1 MLDNPTTT
9 QILAA
14 LIGLYFLA
22 AGVGLLVDRKNASEL
37 MRELTAHPMFGF
49 LGGII
54 AFAIGG
60 AIVAVHNNWDSLLSG
75 FVSLVGWM
83 SLAEGVL
90 MLACRKWFLGLFTRL
105 ALSPGVVTVFGLG
118 TLIAGAMLVSAAI
131 VG

>member
-14 LIGLYFLA
+14 LIGVYFLA
-22 AGVGLLVDRKNASEL
+22 AGVGLLVDRNNASEL
-37 MRELTAHPMFGF
+37 MRELTAQPMFGF

-60 AIVAVHNNWDSLLSG
+60 AIVAVHNNWGSLLSG

-90 MLACRKWFLGLFTRL
+90 MLACRKWFLDLFTRL

-118 TLIAGAMLVSAAI
+118 TLIAGAMLVTAAF